1 MKAHALHSHM
11 HDRKGIKKKKTN
23 RKHREKNVLSAEEIT
38 DPIGEKNSTEDT
50 KTALSSCVM

>member
-1 MKAHALHSHM
+1 M
-11 HDRKGIKKKKTN
+11 HDRKGRKKKKTN